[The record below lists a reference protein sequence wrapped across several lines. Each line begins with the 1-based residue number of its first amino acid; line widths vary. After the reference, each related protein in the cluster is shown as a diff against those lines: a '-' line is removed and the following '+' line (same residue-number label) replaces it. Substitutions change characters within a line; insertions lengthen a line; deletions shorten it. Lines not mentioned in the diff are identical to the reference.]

1 MKNVLNADEVAQI
14 ADSQVPAALATYGF
28 MDEDQVPS
36 FADQGEKLIS
46 NTGVKVRFGFSA
58 DDDGELLTSLQLHK
72 QPTAVP
78 SVSNRIG
85 KVVGTLDTAAARFEF
100 IIDTCGA
107 LENYELI
114 VRAVQPVTSPV
125 ASDNATSDAPAMLV
139 ASPDEH
145 NGAQTY

>member
-1 MKNVLNADEVAQI
+1 MKNELNASEVAQI

-46 NTGVKVRFGFSA
+46 DTGVKVRVGFSE
-58 DDDGELLTSLQLHK
+58 DDAELLKSLQLSK

-100 IIDTCGA
+100 IIDTCVQ
-107 LENYELI
+107 LCNFELV

-125 ASDNATSDAPAMLV
+125 ATDNTTSDAPAMLV